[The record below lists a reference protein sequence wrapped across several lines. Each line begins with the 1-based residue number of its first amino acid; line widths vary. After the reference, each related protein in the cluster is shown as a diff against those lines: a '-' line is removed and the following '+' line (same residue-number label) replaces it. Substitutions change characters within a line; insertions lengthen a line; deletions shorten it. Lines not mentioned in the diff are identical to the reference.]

1 MNVKNQSF
9 NKVETGIWLR
19 DGYHKHHCSVCSF
32 HLFDNLYYQDKYGE
46 DMSFK
51 YKFCPNCGA
60 KMSMEEE

>member
-19 DGYHKHHCSVCSF
+19 DGYNKYHCSVCLF
-32 HLFDNLYYQDKYGE
+32 RLFDNLYYQDKYGE
-46 DMSFK
+46 DTSFK

-60 KMSMEEE
+60 KMNMGEE

>member
-1 MNVKNQSF
+1 MENQSF

-19 DGYHKHHCSVCSF
+19 DGYNKYNCSVCLF
-32 HLFDNLYYQDKYGE
+32 RLFDNLYYQDKYGE

-60 KMSMEEE
+60 KMSMEE